1 MAKIKTLTSMNR
13 NGVAVQNSSEID
25 IPDHEAV
32 ALCRNGLAQPIGWTL
47 EEVAASE
54 GDSES
59 LVDPPPAPKK
69 NSKKS

>member
-25 IPDHEAV
+25 IPTEEAV
-32 ALCRNGLAQPIGWTL
+32 ALCRNGLAQPIGWKLDT
-47 EEVAASE
+47 APPAE

-59 LVDPPPAPKK
+59 LVDPPAKK
-69 NSKKS
+69 KK